1 MRLLGLGKYSSTTV
15 TTKKDIKQEKLDEYI
30 NMLNNEYKIVLKTTD
45 DYELIEQIKGN
56 LSEEEIELKLSLYK

>member
-15 TTKKDIKQEKLDEYI
+15 TTKEDIKQEKLDEYI
-30 NMLNNEYKIVLKTTD
+30 NMLNNEYKVVLKTTD

>member
-15 TTKKDIKQEKLDEYI
+15 TAKEDIKQEKLDEYI
-30 NMLNNEYKIVLKTTD
+30 NMLNNEYKLVLKTTD
-45 DYELIEQIKGN
+45 DYKLIEQIKGD